1 MQQPLENAASDAES
15 AQFALADAA
24 DLHSISELLASN
36 GLPSTDIAQH
46 LQHFVVAKSRGEIV
60 ALAGIEVHAP
70 DALLRSVCVRAAQRG
85 QGLAAR
91 ACELLE
97 AHARNLGVTRF
108 YLLTTT
114 ARGYFEQ
121 LGFEVCSRA
130 VAPAAI
136 RATAEFGSLC
146 PATATCM
153 TRQLGARAW
162 HAKNRECSDE

>member
-1 MQQPLENAASDAES
+1 MQPPLENATSDAEPVQYS
-15 AQFALADAA
+15 PADAA
-24 DLHSISELLASN
+24 DLQSVSELLAIN

-46 LQHFVVAKSRGEIV
+46 LQHFVVAKLHGEIV
-60 ALAGIEVHAP
+60 AVAGIEVHAP

-85 QGLAAR
+85 RGMAVR

-97 AHARNLGVTRF
+97 AHARNLGVTRL

-121 LGFEVCSRA
+121 RGFEVCPRA
-130 VAPAAI
+130 AAPAAI
-136 RATAEFGSLC
+136 RATAEFASLC

-153 TRQLGARAW
+153 TRQLAAC
-162 HAKNRECSDE
+162 EES